1 MATMNTSDVIVRHG
15 GAQVEGFIYP
25 SKADSVVSLARVDNV
40 GGKIRVTSN
49 SLSLNATSNFTIS
62 STDLLFGLT
71 LNAQLTVPASN
82 SISAAGWLFSLIQRV
97 EVVYPNSASPTL
109 NISGQALAEYMLSTC
124 QTESQ
129 RQRLLQNAGSP
140 AAPGAVARAAVPMW
154 WLLGSA
160 LGTSGNSYPL
170 DMSTLTGSSL
180 QINITFF
187 PSTLIICR
195 TGAAPAT
202 TVTAFDALY
211 MTGSTTS
218 LDNKAMGVR
227 PLLMADPYVSYPL
240 HGKGIQGTAYNLTFA
255 QGVQQTINLQSA
267 PDAGLNY
274 MILNI
279 KPAVE
284 YTANAD
290 GTSNFFASVPIS
302 QVQLSQGGDILFQAN
317 NRQEYLAHLRDQ
329 FGGDELLYSY
339 SFDSSNAGTAAA
351 YDLIEQGINV
361 IPFNFHSKQVAAH
374 KLVENMASY
383 SNRSLQLQFTTQ
395 ARTTFDASASPYFPT
410 ALAPRAGTGSQAYI
424 VEIIYVTTALLDIDS
439 SGVRIIY

>member
-1 MATMNTSDVIVRHG
+1 MNTSDVIVRHG

-40 GGKIRVTSN
+40 GGKVRVTSN

-62 STDLLFGLT
+62 SSDLLFALT
-71 LNAQLTVPASN
+71 LNAQLTVPAN
-82 SISAAGWLFSLIQRV
+82 NAISAAGWLFSLIQRV

-109 NISGQALAEYMLSTC
+109 NISGQALLEYMLATC
-124 QTESQ
+124 QNETQ
-129 RQRLLQNAGSP
+129 RQRLLAIGGAPAG
-140 AAPGAVARAAVPMW
+140 AGATARASIPMW

-180 QINITFF
+180 QLNITFY
-187 PSTLIICR
+187 PSTVIICR

-202 TVTAFDALY
+202 TVTAFDNLY
-211 MTGSTTS
+211 MTGSTTV
-218 LDNKAMGVR
+218 LDNKALGVR

-255 QGVQQTINLQSA
+255 QGAQQTINLQSA
-267 PDAGLNY
+267 PDAGLNA
-274 MILNI
+274 ILLSI

-290 GTSNFFASVPIS
+290 GTSNFCGSVPIS

-317 NRQEYLAHLRDQ
+317 NREEYLSHIRDQ
-329 FGGDELLYSY
+329 FGGDELLYAY
-339 SFDSSNAGTAAA
+339 RFDSANSGAAA
-351 YDLIEQGINV
+351 ACDLVESGVNL
-361 IPFNFHSKQVAAH
+361 IPFNFHGKQVMAH

-395 ARTTFDASASPYFPT
+395 ARNTYDATTPFFPA
-410 ALAPRAGTGSQAYI
+410 ALNPRGGAGAQAYI
-424 VEIIYVTTALLDIDS
+424 VEVIYITTAMLDIDS